1 VRTAYDGKEGS
12 KAIQE
17 KKPDAIVLD
26 VMMATLTEGFDLA
39 HYLKADPEYRDI
51 PIIMVTG
58 FPREMARVGPEKF
71 QSVLGDEWPVAKFFE
86 KPVDSEKIV
95 AAVEDALKEAKGHES
110 VPTTGT
116 SLCRK
121 WWEIRNRDIG
131 TGAMYSKS
139 GAPFLPSSFPRDLN
153 PGVQGAYAA
162 GI

>member
-1 VRTAYDGKEGS
+1 MSSSRNVLIIEDDKDLVNAMKVVFESRNFTVRTAYDGKEGS

-95 AAVEDALKEAKGHES
+95 AAVEDALKEAK
-110 VPTTGT
+110 
-116 SLCRK
+116 R
-121 WWEIRNRDIG
+121 
-131 TGAMYSKS
+131 A
-139 GAPFLPSSFPRDLN
+139 
-153 PGVQGAYAA
+153 
-162 GI
+162 